1 MSVTNGGRIC
11 VWRNSLVFFVV
22 QSGLVMGGRNRGVSR
37 PRSLHLNDDA
47 HPEAQRD
54 IIAKLLQVSESSPV
68 IGVKD
73 PLCSRLLG
81 ISGPAVKQRRGRRD
95 EAEERR
101 TSSQAREKYCEDW
114 CRTVARAAM
123 GFG

>member
-1 MSVTNGGRIC
+1 
-11 VWRNSLVFFVV
+11 
-22 QSGLVMGGRNRGVSR
+22 MGGRNRGVSR

-81 ISGPAVKQRRGRRD
+81 ISGPVVKQRRGRRD
-95 EAEERR
+95 EAEERP
-101 TSSQAREKYCEDW
+101 SQRQILRGPVQDRCASGDGIW
-114 CRTVARAAM
+114 VTTLDGGIVAKTCLLRILYSRRGA
-123 GFG
+123 